1 MRLLVF
7 LLSAAAGFAG
17 AFWWPAEQETTAPAA
32 DWQPLPDRWVAA
44 AECQECHPDIYASW
58 STTAHGRTIREFEP
72 EMSAVPFDG
81 GTFWAR
87 DIKHKM
93 GPGAEMEC
101 EGPDGDRATYPVD
114 MVIGVRRVQMFT
126 TRFPDGKIQV
136 LPVFTEVPAKK
147 WFDYADFIFGGPG
160 DFDIEIDGPNSWYL
174 FARNFNSR
182 CGRCHMTPYE
192 VNYDPDE
199 GSYDTKWIE
208 PVVGCDSCHGPGGAH
223 IDHHKQK
230 LPGPDPITNPAKL
243 TIDVANQAC
252 AKCHSENDE
261 IVPGFRPGDE
271 LFAYFD
277 VHGLED
283 DAHLYPDGRA
293 KELIHAFMQHEQ
305 SPCSAM
311 KCTTCHD
318 PHGSGKLGDLIEY
331 PPGHAR
337 APPYGEL
344 IMCTQ
349 CHTKISRNIP
359 AHTKHKYPGPGSDC
373 VACHMP
379 RMLIEGGHGKVYD
392 HTISIPSTTNTRRHL
407 SPNACRSCHT
417 TEDPTILDEKFQAWW
432 PDADEK
438 NHRVAMAD
446 TVAAGRAG
454 KPEALP
460 KLLAMAKDPNPVY
473 RAGAVWML
481 SRYEQVDVT
490 EWLIEEHPLVR
501 RAAIR
506 GTSLRA
512 PKKLVPLLADENRV
526 LRRAAALELS
536 KKYELFREDPELAER
551 VLHVM
556 RSFAHLTPDHA
567 KLHGAIGGL
576 EEYLGKT
583 EEAILA
589 YERYLRLVPWND
601 KIRGH
606 VQDLKKRKR

>member
-1 MRLLVF
+1 MRLLAF
-7 LLSAAAGFAG
+7 LVAAAAGFVVAYFG
-17 AFWWPAEQETTAPAA
+17 PGEPEPPPPRDIKWAP
-32 DWQPLPDRWVAA
+32 PPERFVAA
-44 AECQECHPDIYASW
+44 AECRECHTDIYAAW
-58 STTAHGRTIREFEP
+58 SKTAHGLSIRDFEP

-87 DIKHKM
+87 DIKNTM
-93 GPGAEMEC
+93 GPGATMEC
-101 EGPDGDRATYPVD
+101 EGPGGDLQSYPVD
-114 MVIGVRRVQMFT
+114 MVIGLRRVQMFT

-192 VNYDPDE
+192 VNYDPDD

-208 PVVGCDSCHGPGGAH
+208 PVIGCGSCHGPGGAH

-230 LPGPDPITNPAKL
+230 LAGPDPITNPAKL
-243 TIDVANQAC
+243 EADVANQAC
-252 AKCHSENDE
+252 ARCHSENAE

-271 LFAYFD
+271 LFAHYD

-293 KELIHAFMQHEQ
+293 KELIHVYMQDRQ
-305 SPCSAM
+305 SRCGPIA
-311 KCTTCHD
+311 CTKCHD
-318 PHGSGKLGDLIEY
+318 PHGSGIPGDVYFKPEDD
-331 PPGHAR
+331 R
-337 APPYGEL
+337 T
-344 IMCTQ
+344 CTQ
-349 CHTKISRNIP
+349 CHADVATDLR
-359 AHTKHKYPGPGSDC
+359 AHTKHDPSDAGSRC

-379 RMLIEGGHGKVYD
+379 QMLIEGGHGKVFD
-392 HTISIPSTTNTRRHL
+392 HTISIPSPRNTSRHL
-407 SPNACRSCHT
+407 SPNACRNCHAT
-417 TEDPTILDEKFQAWW
+417 MDPTLLGEKFDAWW
-432 PDADEK
+432 PDADSR
-438 NHRVAMAD
+438 NHRVVLAD
-446 TVAAGRAG
+446 TVADGRAG
-454 KPEALP
+454 KPAALP
-460 KLLAMAKDPNPVY
+460 ALLEMARDKNPVY

-481 SRYEQVDVT
+481 SRYDQTDVT
-490 EWLIEEHPLVR
+490 KWLEDPHALVR

-506 GTSLRA
+506 GTSLRT
-512 PKKLVPLLADENRV
+512 PRKLVPLLADKNGV

-536 KKYELFREDPELAER
+536 KKYELFRDDPELAER

-576 EEYLGKT
+576 EEFLGKI
-583 EEAILA
+583 EEAVLA
-589 YERYLRLVPWND
+589 YERYLRLVPWNE

-606 VQDLKKRKR
+606 VQDLKKRMK